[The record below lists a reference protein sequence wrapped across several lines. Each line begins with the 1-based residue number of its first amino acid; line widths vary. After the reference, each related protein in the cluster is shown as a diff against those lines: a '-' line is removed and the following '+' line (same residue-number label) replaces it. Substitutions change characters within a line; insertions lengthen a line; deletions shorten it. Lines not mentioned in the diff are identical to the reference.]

1 MLTEFGDI
9 TRQSP
14 YVIDQSGEALPESP
28 CLNRGVGVARSD
40 SKMRDLPHANSTR
53 PGCEKYDLP
62 KDRILTLDFEPAVAA
77 KGNPTKVLQDL
88 PDWRLRF
95 RDCKFRRK
103 LGSRGETLVRDIQ
116 KLALKLSQER
126 DARKITELN

>member
-1 MLTEFGDI
+1 
-9 TRQSP
+9 
-14 YVIDQSGEALPESP
+14 
-28 CLNRGVGVARSD
+28 
-40 SKMRDLPHANSTR
+40 MRDLPHANSTR

-62 KDRILTLDFEPAVAA
+62 KDRILTPDFEPAVAA

-126 DARKITELN
+126 DPRKITELIDEIRDAAATYIDAMPNQRDCQSAADGA